1 MGAKAAKPD
10 GIPPKPRSGA
20 NVRFL
25 RDDDPRVKVRR
36 CLMCR
41 NDFWSA
47 HAGNR
52 RCAKCSEQVALLGLT
67 PD

>member
-1 MGAKAAKPD
+1 MTAAKAEEPR
-10 GIPPKPRSGA
+10 KPRAGA

-36 CLMCR
+36 CLMCGR
-41 NDFWSA
+41 GFWSA
-47 HAGNR
+47 HAEYR
-52 RCAKCSEQVALLGLT
+52 RCQPCTDKVALLGLT